1 MININNIY
9 GHRLPW
15 ESKEQSVLKFL
26 SNSII
31 SIYSKTELDIDDL
44 GAEDLRDLI
53 RDISNKVEDIN
64 NVMQKEID
72 RLTVRDA
79 DLNKNKVCEDHQSD
93 KIWKCSDCVDKMAKA
108 MEIHSHPLGAG
119 FAQKDIKK
127 GNKNEE

>member
-72 RLTVRDA
+72 RLIVRDA
-79 DLNKNKVCEDHQSD
+79 DLNKDKVCEDHQSD

-119 FAQKDIKK
+119 FAQKDIKER
-127 GNKNEE
+127 NKNEE

>member
-64 NVMQKEID
+64 NVMHKEID
-72 RLTVRDA
+72 RLIVRDA
-79 DLNKNKVCEDHQSD
+79 DLNKDKVCEDHQSD

>member
-44 GAEDLRDLI
+44 GAEDLRELI

-64 NVMQKEID
+64 NVMHKEID
-72 RLTVRDA
+72 RLIVRDA
-79 DLNKNKVCEDHQSD
+79 DLNKDKVCEDHQSD

>member
-72 RLTVRDA
+72 RLIVRDA
-79 DLNKNKVCEDHQSD
+79 DLNKDKVCEDHQSD

-119 FAQKDIKK
+119 FAQKDIKQR
-127 GNKNEE
+127 NKNEE

>member
-79 DLNKNKVCEDHQSD
+79 DLNKDKVCEDHQSD
-93 KIWKCSDCVDKMAKA
+93 KIWKFSDCVDKMAKA
-108 MEIHSHPLGAG
+108 MEIPAH
-119 FAQKDIKK
+119 
-127 GNKNEE
+127 NER